1 MSLGRYDPNSIS
13 HYGTGLP
20 GNKSITVIELTEKAK
35 LLCEDEGCDPG
46 QRESLSENDITD
58 ITRLYS
64 CGTNHFSWED
74 TKSELK

>member
-1 MSLGRYDPNSIS
+1 MYVSLGRYDPNSIS
-13 HYGTGLP
+13 HYGTELP

-64 CGTNHFSWED
+64 CGRNY
-74 TKSELK
+74 LL

>member
-1 MSLGRYDPNSIS
+1 MNVCSLGRYDPNSIS

-46 QRESLSENDITD
+46 QRESLSENDISD

-64 CGTNHFSWED
+64 CGRNY
-74 TKSELK
+74 LL